1 MYRFERGQLDLKAE
15 ESYQFDF
22 EWNQSGETLKF
33 GFSPFVNY
41 FTNFIY
47 LNPTADYYETL
58 QVYAYQQ
65 AEVLRYGGEI
75 SLGLTINR
83 SLSLESSV
91 EYVYAE
97 QLEGPKKG
105 FTLPFNPPLSSL
117 FSLSKSFQLGELFK
131 NTRLITDYRITAAQ
145 NRIVPPEE
153 KTPGYQLLNLSLLS
167 DLNLSNN
174 AEPISLR
181 FKINNLF
188 NTKYFDHTS
197 FYRLIDVPEPARNF
211 SLSITYNF

>member
-1 MYRFERGQLDLKAE
+1 
-15 ESYQFDF
+15 
-22 EWNQSGETLKF
+22 
-33 GFSPFVNY
+33 
-41 FTNFIY
+41 
-47 LNPTADYYETL
+47 
-58 QVYAYQQ
+58 
-65 AEVLRYGGEI
+65 
-75 SLGLTINR
+75 
-83 SLSLESSV
+83 
-91 EYVYAE
+91 
-97 QLEGPKKG
+97 
-105 FTLPFNPPLSSL
+105 L

-153 KTPGYQLLNLSLLS
+153 KTPGYQLFNLSLLS
-167 DLNLSNN
+167 ELYLNNST
-174 AEPISLR
+174 EPLNLR